1 MVEASGT
8 CTCHKS
14 CSPMHAP
21 LLNAMPCTTHHTL
34 RPACMSDVDQH
45 ASYAAHVCIPML
57 TPVSRIQCTSM
68 STSTRHRR
76 SIFYVTVAFDRHDTP
91 TRPPGHPHQPHRHVA
106 FTTTLS
112 KRSSDGE
119 LGVGGGGDDRSCARL
134 LSARA
139 CVGQHA
145 YSEWRPPSLPP
156 WLRHCPA
163 RDICTHSAPSI
174 HVTSAD
180 SSLPQPT
187 SAGRTPTLPLGL

>member
-1 MVEASGT
+1 
-8 CTCHKS
+8 
-14 CSPMHAP
+14 MHAP

-119 LGVGGGGDDRSCARL
+119 LGVGGGVMIEVV
-134 LSARA
+134 RA
-139 CVGQHA
+139 CSVLEHA
-145 YSEWRPPSLPP
+145 LANMPTQSGDLRPSHHGYATVLRETSAHTPRPPFTLHPLTVAYRS
-156 WLRHCPA
+156 RH
-163 RDICTHSAPSI
+163 
-174 HVTSAD
+174 
-180 SSLPQPT
+180 PQEE
-187 SAGRTPTLPLGL
+187 RQLCL